1 MIEKFDFIKIHIVSN
16 QMNTFSIVSNVP
28 RNKAYHLTT
37 HNKCHIRIT
46 TRQDILMYLA
56 LMHS

>member
-1 MIEKFDFIKIHIVSN
+1 
-16 QMNTFSIVSNVP
+16 MNTFSVVSNVP

-37 HNKCHIRIT
+37 LKCHIRIT